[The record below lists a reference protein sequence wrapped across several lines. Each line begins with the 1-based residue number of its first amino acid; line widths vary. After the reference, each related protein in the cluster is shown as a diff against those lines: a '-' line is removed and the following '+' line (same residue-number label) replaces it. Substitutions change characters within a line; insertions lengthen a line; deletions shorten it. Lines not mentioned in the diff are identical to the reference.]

1 MNVKRRPI
9 GILPIYNTIELAL
22 WSCLIS
28 VVILFVAFVLPRLP
42 ELRQQQE
49 TARLLQIEAEQE
61 FYCQRLGKAAGTD
74 DFNRCMIELQAFRRS
89 IEKHMGEE
97 ADF

>member
-9 GILPIYNTIELAL
+9 GILPIYNAIELAL

-49 TARLLQIEAEQE
+49 TARLLQIKAEQE

>member
-22 WSCLIS
+22 WSWLIS
-28 VVILFVAFVLPRLP
+28 IVILFVAFVLPRLP

-49 TARLLQIEAEQE
+49 PRASYKSRPSKNSTASGSATLPEPTISI
-61 FYCQRLGKAAGTD
+61 AA
-74 DFNRCMIELQAFRRS
+74 
-89 IEKHMGEE
+89 
-97 ADF
+97 